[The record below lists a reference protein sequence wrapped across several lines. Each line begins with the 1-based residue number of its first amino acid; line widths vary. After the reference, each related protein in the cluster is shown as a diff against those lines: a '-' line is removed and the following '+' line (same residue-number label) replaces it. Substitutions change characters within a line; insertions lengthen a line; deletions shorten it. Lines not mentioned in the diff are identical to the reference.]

1 MPDGLARSRSD
12 CSPSAAG
19 AGYAIKTFTC
29 TNDAA
34 IPVGTYEV
42 SAAVT
47 GDFYVGAGTD
57 VFTVDDPISGA
68 TGGGWFSWPGTG
80 EKTNFAFIAK
90 PDKGGAKLKGSLLLI
105 RHHPDGKISRLK
117 STALDGLKLQNVD
130 GCRIATFSGKGT
142 YRTWNAAAGA
152 YVSSGGQ
159 AFTVYAEDCG
169 NPGSGRDSFWI
180 GAVGNWAMPALAS
193 GNKAPLGGGNI
204 AVPHGGKQ

>member
-1 MPDGLARSRSD
+1 M
-12 CSPSAAG
+12 
-19 AGYAIKTFTC
+19 
-29 TNDAA
+29 
-34 IPVGTYEV
+34 
-42 SAAVT
+42 T

-57 VFTVDDPISGA
+57 VFTVDDPISGFA

-90 PDKGGAKLKGSLLLI
+90 PEKGGAKLKGSLLVI

-169 NPGSGRDSFWI
+169 NPGSGGDSFWI
-180 GAVGNWAMPALAS
+180 GAIGNWAMPALAS